1 MSDVI
6 TNNVTAT
13 EQTGAVNP
21 ADAIA
26 AMIAF
31 NRSNAPQSDNT
42 APPAGQVTERS
53 VSPEAAPDEEAEP
66 EDSSIETTETVDAE
80 NEDEAEA
87 LAWKQVDQDYYRDD
101 GAWDIESIEIDTE
114 ANRV

>member
-1 MSDVI
+1 MK
-6 TNNVTAT
+6 TY
-13 EQTGAVNP
+13 Q
-21 ADAIA
+21 
-26 AMIAF
+26 
-31 NRSNAPQSDNT
+31 
-42 APPAGQVTERS
+42 
-53 VSPEAAPDEEAEP
+53 
-66 EDSSIETTETVDAE
+66 IELKRTSYINLTIEAE